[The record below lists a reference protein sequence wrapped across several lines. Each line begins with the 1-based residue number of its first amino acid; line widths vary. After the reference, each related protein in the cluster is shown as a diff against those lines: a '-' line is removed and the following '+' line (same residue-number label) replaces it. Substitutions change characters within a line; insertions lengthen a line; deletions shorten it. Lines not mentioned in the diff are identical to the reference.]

1 MAYEEKARPVSK
13 PQSIM
18 LSERA
23 KLTVTGVEE
32 VVSFD
37 EERIVMR
44 TALGELTVVG
54 SGLHIG
60 KLSLDTG
67 ELAVEGMVSDLSYAE
82 HETAG
87 GFWSRL
93 FG

>member
-44 TALGELTVVG
+44 TDRR
-54 SGLHIG
+54 GLRPAHRQAQPRYG
-60 KLSLDTG
+60 
-67 ELAVEGMVSDLSYAE
+67 
-82 HETAG
+82 
-87 GFWSRL
+87 
-93 FG
+93 

>member
-44 TALGELTVVG
+44 TVLGELTVVG

-87 GFWSRL
+87 RL